1 MVDSSKSIVRRV
13 EESEVVGVDHHIAF
27 YVPDE
32 RFGRMQFFRQGSGR
46 FVEDVSEEDMG
57 SCVVEEADEL
67 GADA

>member
-1 MVDSSKSIVRRV
+1 
-13 EESEVVGVDHHIAF
+13 
-27 YVPDE
+27 
-32 RFGRMQFFRQGSGR
+32 MQFFRQGSGR